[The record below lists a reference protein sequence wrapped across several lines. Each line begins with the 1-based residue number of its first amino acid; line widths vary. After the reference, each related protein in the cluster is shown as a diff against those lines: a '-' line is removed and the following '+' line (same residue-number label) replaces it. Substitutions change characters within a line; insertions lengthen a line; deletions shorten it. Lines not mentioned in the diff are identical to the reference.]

1 MTTESKTESEHTVFL
16 TNSKEHLLVIFQ
28 AKYNQDDI
36 KYATHKQLD
45 YKEAKSMADGANIIV
60 SPTEGNSID
69 LTKYPPVLIKC
80 SSQSVLDILQYYIP
94 EKKFFLVYSWYDI
107 DDSKYASDE
116 YEDYLYALLDLAD
129 DDDAAADDVEIEV
142 VKQLH
147 RVYVT
152 EINSGE
158 EPGREIFNFPG
169 SSTMKIAAKVGCGPN
184 FEYDDLS
191 VFDEEMFNNWEVKN
205 IEGKVE
211 IEGKYF
217 PIAPELIFYKW
228 ER

>member
-129 DDDAAADDVEIEV
+129 DDAADDDVEIEV

>member
-36 KYATHKQLD
+36 KYGTHMQLD
-45 YKEAKSMADGANIIV
+45 YKEAESMAGGANIIV
-60 SPTEGNSID
+60 SPAEGKSID
-69 LTKYPPVLIKC
+69 LKKYPPVLIKC

-129 DDDAAADDVEIEV
+129 DDDAADDDVEIEV

-169 SSTMKIAAKVGCGPN
+169 SSTMKIATEVGCGPN
-184 FEYDDLS
+184 FEYDDLR

-205 IEGKVE
+205 IDGKVE

-217 PIAPELIFYKW
+217 PIAPELIFYQLK
-228 ER
+228 R

>member
-36 KYATHKQLD
+36 KYGTHMQLD
-45 YKEAKSMADGANIIV
+45 YKEAESMVGGANIIV
-60 SPTEGNSID
+60 SPAEGKSID

-107 DDSKYASDE
+107 DNSKYASDE

-129 DDDAAADDVEIEV
+129 DDVEIEV

>member
-1 MTTESKTESEHTVFL
+1 MTTKAKNESESTVFL
-16 TNSKEHLLVIFQ
+16 TNSKEHLLVIFL

-129 DDDAAADDVEIEV
+129 DDDAADDDVEIEV

>member
-1 MTTESKTESEHTVFL
+1 MTTKAKNESESTVFL
-16 TNSKEHLLVIFQ
+16 TNSKEHLLVIFL

-129 DDDAAADDVEIEV
+129 DNVEIEV

>member
-1 MTTESKTESEHTVFL
+1 MTTKAKNESECTVFL

-36 KYATHKQLD
+36 KYGTHMQLD
-45 YKEAKSMADGANIIV
+45 YKEAESMVGGANIIV
-60 SPTEGNSID
+60 SPAEGKSID

-107 DDSKYASDE
+107 DNSKYASDE

-129 DDDAAADDVEIEV
+129 DDVEIEV

-191 VFDEEMFNNWEVKN
+191 VFDEDMFNNWEVKN

>member
-36 KYATHKQLD
+36 KYGTHMQLD
-45 YKEAKSMADGANIIV
+45 YKEAESMAGGANIIV
-60 SPTEGNSID
+60 SPAEGKSID

-107 DDSKYASDE
+107 DNSKYASDE

-129 DDDAAADDVEIEV
+129 DNVEIEV

>member
-129 DDDAAADDVEIEV
+129 DDDDDVEIEV

>member
-36 KYATHKQLD
+36 KYGTHKQLD
-45 YKEAKSMADGANIIV
+45 YKEAESMVGGANIIV
-60 SPTEGNSID
+60 SPTEGKDID

-107 DDSKYASDE
+107 DNSKYASDE
-116 YEDYLYALLDLAD
+116 YETYLYALLDLAD
-129 DDDAAADDVEIEV
+129 DNVEIEV

-158 EPGREIFNFPG
+158 EPGRRF
-169 SSTMKIAAKVGCGPN
+169 
-184 FEYDDLS
+184 
-191 VFDEEMFNNWEVKN
+191 
-205 IEGKVE
+205 
-211 IEGKYF
+211 
-217 PIAPELIFYKW
+217 LIFQVPQQ
-228 ER
+228 

>member
-36 KYATHKQLD
+36 KYGTHMQLD
-45 YKEAKSMADGANIIV
+45 YKEAESMAGGANIIV
-60 SPTEGNSID
+60 SPAEGKSID

-107 DDSKYASDE
+107 DNSKYASDE
-116 YEDYLYALLDLAD
+116 YETYLYALLDLAD
-129 DDDAAADDVEIEV
+129 DNVEIEV

-169 SSTMKIAAKVGCGPN
+169 SSTMKIATEVGCGPN
-184 FEYDDLS
+184 FEYDDLR

-205 IEGKVE
+205 IDGKVE

-217 PIAPELIFYKW
+217 PIAPELIFYQLK
-228 ER
+228 R

>member
-1 MTTESKTESEHTVFL
+1 MTTKAKNESESTVFL
-16 TNSKEHLLVIFQ
+16 TNSKEHLLVIFL

-129 DDDAAADDVEIEV
+129 DDADDDVEIEV

-228 ER
+228 GR

>member
-36 KYATHKQLD
+36 KYGTHMQLD
-45 YKEAKSMADGANIIV
+45 YKEAESMAGGANIIV
-60 SPTEGNSID
+60 SPAEGKSID

-107 DDSKYASDE
+107 DNSKYASDE

-129 DDDAAADDVEIEV
+129 DDDDVEIEV